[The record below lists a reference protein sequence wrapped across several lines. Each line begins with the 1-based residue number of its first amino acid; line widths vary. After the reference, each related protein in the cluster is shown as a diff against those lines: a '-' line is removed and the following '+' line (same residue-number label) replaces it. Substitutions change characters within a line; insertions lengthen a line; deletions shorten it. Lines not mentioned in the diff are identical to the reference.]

1 MYLLYLWYIKLK
13 ETMTTTKTI
22 QAVEVEFIQNDK
34 GMWAYR
40 FRGTESKFKMHSLG
54 QAQNR
59 AEKAI
64 ELYWMSKSSD

>member
-34 GMWAYR
+34 GMWAYK
-40 FRGTESKFKMHSLG
+40 FRDVESKFKMHSLG